1 MKRFLVGLAVGAAMA
16 TNGCAGHAPTQFAP
30 PLPPLPANAGG
41 VDTWLTAQRV
51 VCRNSVSV
59 AQPPPQQT
67 SDTRTRPT
75 YTRQCSTEFPSAML
89 RRDIEAAC
97 HVRFD
102 IDAGGVPVTP
112 ITTCNV
118 AGAASSDVEI
128 ARSMYLALAQ
138 RVVTNQRFLPL
149 QAEREGA
156 VRTQVVQR
164 VRFVIASQR
173 KSSPQYP
180 SVFAQIDP
188 TQPKPFVLN

>member
-1 MKRFLVGLAVGAAMA
+1 MKRFLVSLAIGAAMA
-16 TNGCAGHAPTQFAP
+16 TNGCAGHAPTQFA
-30 PLPPLPANAGG
+30 PPLPANAGG

-67 SDTRTRPT
+67 SDTRMRPT

-112 ITTCNV
+112 VTTCNV
-118 AGAASSDVEI
+118 AGAASSDVDI

-173 KSSPQYP
+173 QSSPQYP